1 MASAT
6 SPRPR
11 AANGSSSPAPGGL
24 LPGGTPAA
32 RAIALLSALALV
44 AGIAAF
50 APFASPAQAVTSAA
64 VLVGDLQS
72 ELGTFPGSGPDAQP
86 GVIAMQI
93 DDTVGR
99 DVDRRLDGV
108 LVVFNAT
115 PHEVTVS
122 VDSLVGD
129 DYELSP
135 VLANGS
141 DDVVQATTWDAETGT
156 VTVPAR
162 TVTALVDDTERGHN
176 GGWHWP
182 WDWSW
187 PWG

>member
-72 ELGTFPGSGPDAQP
+72 ELGTFPGGGPDA
-86 GVIAMQI
+86 
-93 DDTVGR
+93 
-99 DVDRRLDGV
+99 
-108 LVVFNAT
+108 
-115 PHEVTVS
+115 
-122 VDSLVGD
+122 
-129 DYELSP
+129 
-135 VLANGS
+135 
-141 DDVVQATTWDAETGT
+141 
-156 VTVPAR
+156 
-162 TVTALVDDTERGHN
+162 
-176 GGWHWP
+176 
-182 WDWSW
+182 
-187 PWG
+187 